1 MKRSLHDK
9 CKTLNTGGCK
19 IFQEHDD
26 GNFTARLT
34 DTHAFNRIKLDKDIE
49 VTLNKY
55 SKTLGWTTRLSWNE
69 SAVNW
74 WELNSSYRAN
84 ILFYLN
90 EFLNHQSDI
99 YKNPDLSTNRIKK
112 NETLI

>member
-1 MKRSLHDK
+1 MQNVEYK
-9 CKTLNTGGCK
+9 C
-19 IFQEHDD
+19 
-26 GNFTARLT
+26 
-34 DTHAFNRIKLDKDIE
+34 
-49 VTLNKY
+49 
-55 SKTLGWTTRLSWNE
+55 SKTLGGTTGLSWIE
-69 SAVNW
+69 GVVSW

-99 YKNPDLSTNRIKK
+99 YKNPDLSTYRIKK